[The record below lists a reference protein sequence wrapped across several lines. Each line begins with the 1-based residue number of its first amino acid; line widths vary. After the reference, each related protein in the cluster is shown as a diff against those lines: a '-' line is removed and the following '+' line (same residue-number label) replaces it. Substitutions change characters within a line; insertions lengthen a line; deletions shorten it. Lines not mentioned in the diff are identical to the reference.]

1 MKHLSV
7 MFLLSVMSISS
18 FATAG
23 DPDAGKARSA
33 SCAGCHG
40 AYGISN
46 SPMFPNLAGQKELY
60 LVSALKQYRDGVR
73 NNPMMSGMAKGLSD
87 ADIANIAS
95 YYTNL
100 KQDWL

>member
-7 MFLLSVMSISS
+7 MFLLSVMSLSS

-40 AYGISN
+40 T
-46 SPMFPNLAGQKELY
+46 
-60 LVSALKQYRDGVR
+60 R

-100 KQDWL
+100 KQD

>member
-7 MFLLSVMSISS
+7 MFLLSVMTLSS